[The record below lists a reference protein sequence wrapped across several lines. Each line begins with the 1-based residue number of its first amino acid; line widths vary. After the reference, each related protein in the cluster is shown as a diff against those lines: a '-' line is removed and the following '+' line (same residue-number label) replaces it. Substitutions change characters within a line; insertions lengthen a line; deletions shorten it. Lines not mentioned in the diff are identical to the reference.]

1 VIDDSI
7 IQEQEIQMSVKASF
21 EECLNIGTQAMET
34 LTGSLNDPAFVSAI
48 EAAVELIANT
58 TGRLVIS
65 GMGKSGIIGRKL
77 VATFASTGTPSLF
90 LHPAEASHGDL
101 GMVRS
106 EDVLLLMSFSG
117 ESRELGDILRYGKRF
132 RVPIIAMT
140 ARPNSSLGKA
150 GDVLL
155 QLPSVAESCPHNLAP
170 TSSTLIQ
177 LALGDALAITLLK
190 RKGFTEEDFFNFHP
204 GGKLGTALMP
214 VSDLMTKGADVP
226 LLSQDAPISD
236 VLTEIS
242 AKGFGIA
249 GLLDQEGKLAGV
261 ITDGDIRRYISENTD
276 GSMKDVMFGT
286 TGKSIM
292 TTQYTPAEPTQ
303 SCAKTLGVLE
313 ANKISAAFV
322 LEDGKPIG
330 LIRLLALIQAGVA

>member
-1 VIDDSI
+1 
-7 IQEQEIQMSVKASF
+7 MTVKASF
-21 EECLNIGTQAMET
+21 EESLRTGTQAMET
-34 LTGSLNDPAFVSAI
+34 LIGSLENQTFVDALEAAI
-48 EAAVELIANT
+48 ELISNT
-58 TGRLVIS
+58 NGRLVIS

-77 VATFASTGTPSLF
+77 VATFASTGTPALF

-117 ESRELGDILRYGKRF
+117 ESRELADILRYGKRF

-155 QLPSVAESCPHNLAP
+155 QLPAVAESCPHNLAP

-214 VSDLMTKGADVP
+214 VSDLMTKGTDLP
-226 LLSQDAPISD
+226 LVSQDAVISEI
-236 VLTEIS
+236 VTEIS

-249 GLLDQEGKLAGV
+249 GLVDDDGLLAGV
-261 ITDGDIRRYISENTD
+261 ITDGDIRRYLSKNTD
-276 GSMKDVMFGT
+276 GTMKEVMFGK

-292 TTQYTPAEPTQ
+292 TTNYTPAEPTQ

-313 ANKISAAFV
+313 SKKISAAFV
-322 LEDGKPIG
+322 LQDGKPIG
-330 LIRLLALIQAGVA
+330 LIRMLALIQAGVA

>member
-1 VIDDSI
+1 
-7 IQEQEIQMSVKASF
+7 MTVKTSF
-21 EECLNIGTQAMET
+21 KECLKIGSEAMDI
-34 LTGSLNDPAFVSAI
+34 LSAQLDDANFVAALEKAVQTI
-48 EAAVELIANT
+48 ENT

-132 RVPIIAMT
+132 SVPIIAMT
-140 ARPNSSLGKA
+140 ARAESTLGKA
-150 GDVLL
+150 ADILL
-155 QLPSVAESCPHNLAP
+155 QLPKVAESCPHNLAP

-190 RKGFTEEDFFNFHP
+190 QKGFSEEDFFNFHP

-214 VSDLMTKGADVP
+214 VSDLMHKGAEMP
-226 LLSQDAPISD
+226 LASQDAPISE
-236 VLTEIS
+236 LLAEIS
-242 AKGFGIA
+242 AKGFGIVGLQDDA
-249 GLLDQEGKLAGV
+249 GNLTGL
-261 ITDGDIRRYISENTD
+261 ITDGDVRRYIAANTD

-286 TGKSIM
+286 DGKAIM
-292 TTQYTPAEPTQ
+292 TKTFRAVLPTQ
-303 SCAKTLGVLE
+303 SCAKVLGILE
-313 ANKISAAFV
+313 AHKIGAAFV
-322 LEDGKPIG
+322 MEDNKPVG
-330 LIRLLALIQAGVA
+330 LIRMLSLIQAGVA

>member
-1 VIDDSI
+1 
-7 IQEQEIQMSVKASF
+7 MSVKTSF
-21 EECLNIGTQAMET
+21 EECLKIGTQAMET
-34 LTGSLNDPAFVSAI
+34 LSESLNDPAFVSAI
-48 EAAVELIANT
+48 EAAVDLIANT

-77 VATFASTGTPSLF
+77 VATFASTGTPALF

-106 EDVLLLMSFSG
+106 EDVLFLMSFSG

-140 ARPNSSLGKA
+140 ARADSSLGKA

-155 QLPSVAESCPHNLAP
+155 QLPKVVESCPHNLAP

-214 VSDLMTKGADVP
+214 VSALMATGHDIP
-226 LLSQDAPISD
+226 LISQDAPISD
-236 VLTEIS
+236 VVTEIS
-242 AKGFGIA
+242 VKGFGIV
-249 GLLDQEGKLAGV
+249 GLLDDAGSLAGV
-261 ITDGDIRRYISENTD
+261 ITDGDIRRYISNNTD

-286 TGKSIM
+286 NGKSIM
-292 TTQYTPAEPTQ
+292 TTQYTRADPTQ

-313 ANKISAAFV
+313 AKKISAAFV
-322 LEDGKPIG
+322 LDNGKPIG